1 MNEMG
6 WDVPAT
12 DHEDANS
19 QFETNFQYCDCVTM
33 CDRYVFFRYMV
44 ATMAEQA
51 GLVGTFMPKPFG
63 DRTGNSAHFHMSLW
77 DVETGE
83 NVFLDEKDPNGMGL
97 SQLAYHFIGGLLKH
111 AKAYIAFSAPTVNSY
126 KRLVAGGA
134 MGGSTWAP
142 VYVSYG
148 GNNRT
153 QMIRIPGPG
162 RMEDR
167 TVDSSCNPY
176 LAAAAVLAAGMDG
189 MENKLDPGPRN
200 DTDMYKWT
208 SKELEDAGI
217 ELLPANLE
225 EALRELE
232 RDEVIPEALGREF
245 CDYYV
250 DFKRREWREY
260 HDSVSQ
266 WEMDRYLTLY

>member
-1 MNEMG
+1 
-6 WDVPAT
+6 
-12 DHEDANS
+12 
-19 QFETNFQYCDCVTM
+19 
-33 CDRYVFFRYMV
+33 
-44 ATMAEQA
+44 
-51 GLVGTFMPKPFG
+51 
-63 DRTGNSAHFHMSLW
+63 
-77 DVETGE
+77 
-83 NVFLDEKDPNGMGL
+83 
-97 SQLAYHFIGGLLKH
+97 
-111 AKAYIAFSAPTVNSY
+111 
-126 KRLVAGGA
+126 

-142 VYVSYG
+142 VYVSFG

-162 RMEDR
+162 RVEDR

-232 RDEVIPEALGREF
+232 RDEVILEAVGREF

-260 HDSVSQ
+260 HDAVSQ
-266 WEMDRYLTLY
+266 WELDRYLTLY